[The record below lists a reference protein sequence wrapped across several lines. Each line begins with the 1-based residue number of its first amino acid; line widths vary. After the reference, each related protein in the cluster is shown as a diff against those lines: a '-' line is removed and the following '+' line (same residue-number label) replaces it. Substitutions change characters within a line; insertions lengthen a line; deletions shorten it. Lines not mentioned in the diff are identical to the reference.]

1 MVATNSVGNAG
12 ELLFAALDGGD
23 MEESNEILDGHPE
36 SVDARDEELRVPLHY
51 AADCADLETF
61 QRILNKFGFT
71 PLLVSV
77 MAGNLEVLESL
88 IEQGAQLDLLDRDGH
103 SAVHWAVVCG
113 QLDVLIA
120 LQRHGAPI
128 ALADVHGAHPLHYAT
143 VRSALEEEVPP
154 YRAEAVLHVLL
165 RHGAQLEC
173 ADVDGRTPLLWAASD
188 GNLPAFRSLVQKGAN
203 RFSVDPR
210 PTRRSP
216 LCRKPRIRAMT
227 VDAKDRNSDT
237 PLFYAATFGHCECA
251 KLLLDKGA
259 NVNQTRIRTA
269 AHCAAAKGQLRV
281 LKLLRQFGASFSL
294 QNYRGDLP
302 FHEAVQTGLKDV
314 IEWFL
319 DIEPNFVSAPNFCGR
334 APLHLAASKGNIEL
348 VVLLCTR
355 GAQINA
361 LMMHKGQ
368 LLTPLDVAKSRG
380 HELVI
385 DYLSGKHGALT
396 AAGVSPE
403 GRDFQ
408 RLSIEER
415 LKTAKLRKMHVE
427 LMAYEEVTREG
438 TQSLL
443 ERGHSVRTSKKAR
456 RADRREMV
464 DAYTTMS
471 RRSSSASAGSFH
483 FPKKVPRTT
492 STTDLLALSP
502 SFYAQ
507 RGGGNGRG
515 KGQVMQNET
524 ERAEMEKTIQRI
536 VQEELQNTANWE
548 SGAGQDSVE
557 NEESKRRR
565 ESVES
570 EKIAEQEERE
580 SEREGGGQNIVP
592 TPAAAVAEFRAK
604 HSARGNKVR
613 TPASDHE
620 EEDVHRKIGG
630 RVRLKME
637 DEGVRVGEEKGTRQ
651 QRILRR
657 MTPRGAQRADEDEE
671 DVGEV
676 TELHILEQGLSPPV
690 SQQPIGRMAQFA
702 NNTNHHAPRSS
713 ITRRYIH
720 EKAIFD
726 ELTHLKRMQLQYRRV
741 SEAVLVRSLVQNFC
755 RMHSINPAHFR
766 RVHTFHQWEKFLYDQ
781 LKLIYLEERDRIS
794 AAAIIASQRAAA
806 AAGAVGTRPAV
817 LYSAQQRVFAGTAS
831 AAIGGTAPM
840 GALILR
846 KFDSRVLPRTDP
858 LEERMHELNRIYG
871 SGSSSRNSVT
881 LTATHSIAAQPLADT
896 QRRRRRREKK
906 EETKDGKTMSVPIVL
921 LREGTQSKQGRDQ
934 ILSNISACCAVADNI
949 RTTLGPRGLDKL
961 LVDRKGQTTISND
974 GATILK
980 QLDIVFPAAVMM
992 CDIAKSQDAEVGDGT
1007 TSVVLLAAEFLKSVK
1022 PFVEEGVSPQLV
1034 IKAFNAASQ
1043 EAIKKL
1049 HELAIKVQGTEESRE
1064 MLIRCAATTLSS
1076 KLLKQERHHF
1086 ASMVVSAVDHLDVDL
1101 PLNMIGIKKV
1111 SGGSIKDSRLVTG
1124 VAFKKAFSY
1133 AGFEM
1138 QPKHYKEPLIA
1149 VLNIE
1154 LELKAERDNAELR
1167 IGSVADYQEVVN
1179 AEWTILYQKLEKIH
1193 ESGAKIVL
1201 SKLPIGDV
1209 ATQWFADRDMF
1220 CAGRIQEDDLG
1231 RVMAACGGSTLTT
1244 VSQIDKSVL
1253 GKCAEFYEQQVG
1265 SERYNFFIDGSK
1277 EKSCTLL
1284 LRGGAE
1290 QFIAETERS
1299 LHDAIMIVRRA
1310 KKNDSI
1316 VAGGG
1321 AIEMELS
1328 KHLLALA
1335 NSREMKD
1342 QFFWKAYA
1350 KAFEMIPQQL
1360 CQNAGVDSISTLG
1373 ELRAAHQR
1381 GEKWAGVDIQRECVA
1396 DNMDGCVWEPAL
1408 VKENAIVSATE
1419 AACLVLSIDQTIKN
1433 PKNKNEMPG
1442 LPGQ

>member
-1 MVATNSVGNAG
+1 
-12 ELLFAALDGGD
+12 
-23 MEESNEILDGHPE
+23 
-36 SVDARDEELRVPLHY
+36 
-51 AADCADLETF
+51 
-61 QRILNKFGFT
+61 
-71 PLLVSV
+71 
-77 MAGNLEVLESL
+77 
-88 IEQGAQLDLLDRDGH
+88 
-103 SAVHWAVVCG
+103 
-113 QLDVLIA
+113 
-120 LQRHGAPI
+120 
-128 ALADVHGAHPLHYAT
+128 
-143 VRSALEEEVPP
+143 
-154 YRAEAVLHVLL
+154 
-165 RHGAQLEC
+165 
-173 ADVDGRTPLLWAASD
+173 
-188 GNLPAFRSLVQKGAN
+188 
-203 RFSVDPR
+203 
-210 PTRRSP
+210 
-216 LCRKPRIRAMT
+216 
-227 VDAKDRNSDT
+227 
-237 PLFYAATFGHCECA
+237 
-251 KLLLDKGA
+251 
-259 NVNQTRIRTA
+259 
-269 AHCAAAKGQLRV
+269 
-281 LKLLRQFGASFSL
+281 
-294 QNYRGDLP
+294 
-302 FHEAVQTGLKDV
+302 
-314 IEWFL
+314 
-319 DIEPNFVSAPNFCGR
+319 
-334 APLHLAASKGNIEL
+334 
-348 VVLLCTR
+348 
-355 GAQINA
+355 
-361 LMMHKGQ
+361 
-368 LLTPLDVAKSRG
+368 
-380 HELVI
+380 
-385 DYLSGKHGALT
+385 
-396 AAGVSPE
+396 
-403 GRDFQ
+403 
-408 RLSIEER
+408 
-415 LKTAKLRKMHVE
+415 
-427 LMAYEEVTREG
+427 
-438 TQSLL
+438 
-443 ERGHSVRTSKKAR
+443 
-456 RADRREMV
+456 
-464 DAYTTMS
+464 
-471 RRSSSASAGSFH
+471 
-483 FPKKVPRTT
+483 
-492 STTDLLALSP
+492 
-502 SFYAQ
+502 
-507 RGGGNGRG
+507 
-515 KGQVMQNET
+515 
-524 ERAEMEKTIQRI
+524 
-536 VQEELQNTANWE
+536 
-548 SGAGQDSVE
+548 
-557 NEESKRRR
+557 
-565 ESVES
+565 
-570 EKIAEQEERE
+570 
-580 SEREGGGQNIVP
+580 
-592 TPAAAVAEFRAK
+592 
-604 HSARGNKVR
+604 
-613 TPASDHE
+613 
-620 EEDVHRKIGG
+620 
-630 RVRLKME
+630 
-637 DEGVRVGEEKGTRQ
+637 
-651 QRILRR
+651 
-657 MTPRGAQRADEDEE
+657 
-671 DVGEV
+671 
-676 TELHILEQGLSPPV
+676 
-690 SQQPIGRMAQFA
+690 
-702 NNTNHHAPRSS
+702 
-713 ITRRYIH
+713 
-720 EKAIFD
+720 
-726 ELTHLKRMQLQYRRV
+726 
-741 SEAVLVRSLVQNFC
+741 
-755 RMHSINPAHFR
+755 
-766 RVHTFHQWEKFLYDQ
+766 
-781 LKLIYLEERDRIS
+781 
-794 AAAIIASQRAAA
+794 
-806 AAGAVGTRPAV
+806 
-817 LYSAQQRVFAGTAS
+817 
-831 AAIGGTAPM
+831 
-840 GALILR
+840 
-846 KFDSRVLPRTDP
+846 
-858 LEERMHELNRIYG
+858 
-871 SGSSSRNSVT
+871 
-881 LTATHSIAAQPLADT
+881 
-896 QRRRRRREKK
+896 
-906 EETKDGKTMSVPIVL
+906 MSVPIVL

-1022 PFVEEGVSPQLV
+1022 PFVEEGVSPQLQQ
-1034 IKAFNAASQ
+1034 I
-1043 EAIKKL
+1043 
-1049 HELAIKVQGTEESRE
+1049 
-1064 MLIRCAATTLSS
+1064 
-1076 KLLKQERHHF
+1076 ERHHF

-1101 PLNMIGIKKV
+1101 PLNMIGIK
-1111 SGGSIKDSRLVTG
+1111 KDSRLVTG